1 MAPKKFRG
9 QEAVLE
15 LSGGNMPT
23 DPIGVLQEV
32 TITPDMDRQELRGA
46 GSTKFVDVAE
56 TARAFDVTGTVLSW
70 DLETWDRAV
79 EWDDATSETDG
90 SANVQ
95 RFDCTVT
102 LNSADG
108 STKEIGFV
116 EGYFNPPPEISGDR
130 ESYQGLS
137 IELRFADVDS
147 IANTDTATA

>member
-1 MAPKKFRG
+1 MAPKYWRG

-15 LSGGNMPT
+15 ISGGNLPT

-32 TITPDMDRQELRGA
+32 TITPDTDRQELRGA
-46 GSTKFVDVAE
+46 GTTKFVDVAE
-56 TARAFDVTGTVLSW
+56 TARAFDVSGTVLSW

-79 EWDDATSETDG
+79 DWDDVSSETDG
-90 SANVQ
+90 SADVQ

-102 LNSADG
+102 LNAADG

-130 ESYQGLS
+130 ESWQGLS
-137 IELRFADVDS
+137 IELRFPDIDS
-147 IANTDTATA
+147 ITNTDASA